1 VRREKSGGGH
11 GGLYGVAVRIETRP
25 GADGQAVLH
34 VSGEVDIQFSD
45 ELRDAG
51 LTAASDS
58 GLMMELSEVT
68 FIDSSGLA
76 ALIQIN
82 NTFSVDGRVLTLV
95 APSRSV
101 RRILELTGLNP
112 VFTVIE

>member
-1 VRREKSGGGH
+1 VGDT
-11 GGLYGVAVRIETRP
+11 VWPVRIETRP
-25 GADGQAVLH
+25 GADGRSILH
-34 VSGEVDIQFSD
+34 VSGEVDLQFSD
-45 ELRDAG
+45 DLRDAG
-51 LTAASDS
+51 LTAAADS
-58 GLMMELSEVT
+58 GLTMDLSEVT

-82 NTFSVDGRVLTLV
+82 NTISLHNGVLTLV

-112 VFTVIE
+112 VFVIEFAR